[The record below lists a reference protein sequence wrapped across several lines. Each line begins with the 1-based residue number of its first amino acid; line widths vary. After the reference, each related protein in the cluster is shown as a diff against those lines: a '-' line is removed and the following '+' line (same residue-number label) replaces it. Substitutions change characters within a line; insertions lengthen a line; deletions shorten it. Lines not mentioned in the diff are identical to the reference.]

1 MTRVGR
7 RLLSFGML
15 VPLLA
20 VAGAAQNSPASPLP
34 SPGDTPQLQPNRHAQ
49 VTEAEVRS
57 ALQDV
62 EELASHLQYELKSYR
77 ERLKQ
82 ARERYGRGF
91 NDPAYKQKL
100 AGFDQDIQTGD
111 LDETEQMK
119 AALFA
124 AMMNTAGVR
133 LDPDP
138 FRYWAEIEKDLA
150 RYDGR
155 IDNARDLMAQANT
168 FNVKSE
174 ENIPSKVLRKLKS
187 QWLAALK
194 QAEKQRQKAEA
205 ARPARLRPNQIFEV
219 RAIDG
224 PNLHFR
230 VFGVEFGREM
240 TNVGA
245 LAQLTYSGK
254 TSAGDVFLLTVLSAR
269 YDKTRVDTLVKP
281 RAVLVYSDARDPLR
295 YGYAVTTHDYHGYV
309 VISARVGEV
318 AASVR
323 DWIWKTLAQPDAPV
337 PSLAEL
343 EQKIRGVQESRRA
356 MDQAFEAFQRMTA
369 RAVKQNDEALKAAA
383 KLLHRK
389 LRLPEQD
396 LRGSFSEVRA
406 QLYAIRALIA
416 GDPMLIEA
424 LDMVAERRRQAQMRI
439 DEGRELF
446 GYFNRI
452 PVDAAPGHP
461 WRKIED
467 LGSDFM
473 GAAEDVRRTGVLSD
487 RFLPRVLMEG
497 ETAITALPP
506 ELVVAQINRGPQR
519 DGDSAIRFVE
529 HILRDVHWSIKGV
542 ERREY
547 TSELI
552 QTSTAGV
559 HQVQSVLGPDYI
571 QGPGG
576 LLQVFQH
583 LSENGLPDPRTP

>member
-1 MTRVGR
+1 
-7 RLLSFGML
+7 
-15 VPLLA
+15 
-20 VAGAAQNSPASPLP
+20 
-34 SPGDTPQLQPNRHAQ
+34 
-49 VTEAEVRS
+49 
-57 ALQDV
+57 
-62 EELASHLQYELKSYR
+62 
-77 ERLKQ
+77 
-82 ARERYGRGF
+82 
-91 NDPAYKQKL
+91 
-100 AGFDQDIQTGD
+100 
-111 LDETEQMK
+111 MK

-150 RYDGR
+150 RYDGP
-155 IDNARDLMAQANT
+155 IDKARDLLARANM
-168 FNVKSE
+168 FDVKSQ
-174 ENIPSKVLRKLKS
+174 ENIPTKVLRKLKG

-224 PNLHFR
+224 PDLHFSI
-230 VFGVEFGREM
+230 FGVEFGREM

-245 LAQLTYSGK
+245 LAQLTYSGR
-254 TSAGDVFLLTVLSAR
+254 TADGDVFLLTVLCAR
-269 YDKTRVDTLVKP
+269 YDKTRVDTIVKP
-281 RAVLVYSDARDPLR
+281 RAVLVYSDARDSLR
-295 YGYAVTTHDYHGYV
+295 YGYAVTTHDYRGYV
-309 VISARVGEV
+309 VIGARVGDV
-318 AASVR
+318 VASVR
-323 DWIWKTLAQPDAPV
+323 DWVWKTLAGPDALA

-356 MDQAFEAFQRMTA
+356 MDQAFNAFLKMTA
-369 RAVKQNDEALKAAA
+369 RAVKQNDEALKAEAR
-383 KLLHRK
+383 LLHRK

-396 LRGSFSEVRA
+396 LRGSFPEVRA
-406 QLYAIRALIA
+406 RLYAVRALIA
-416 GDPMLIEA
+416 GEPVVIEA
-424 LDMVAERRRQAQMRI
+424 LDTVAGRRRQAQMRI

-473 GAAEDVRRTGVLSD
+473 GAAEDVQRTGVLSD
-487 RFLPRVLMEG
+487 RFLPRVLKEG
-497 ETAITALPP
+497 ETGITALPP

-552 QTSTAGV
+552 ETSAAGV
-559 HQVQSVLGPDYI
+559 HQVQNVLGPDYI